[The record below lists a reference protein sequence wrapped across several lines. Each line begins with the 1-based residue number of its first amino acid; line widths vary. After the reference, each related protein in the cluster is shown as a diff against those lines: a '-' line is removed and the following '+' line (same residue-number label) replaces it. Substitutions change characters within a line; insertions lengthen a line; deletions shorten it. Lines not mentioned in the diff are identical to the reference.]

1 MKKRGKKQKRYTKKD
16 FLLDLQYIV
25 IPALVIG
32 ISWLAY
38 ITIYYIVK

>member
-1 MKKRGKKQKRYTKKD
+1 MKQGGKKQERYTKKD
-16 FLLDLQYIV
+16 FLLDLQYIG

-32 ISWLAY
+32 ISWIIY

>member
-1 MKKRGKKQKRYTKKD
+1 MKQRGKKQRGYTKKD
-16 FLLDLQYIV
+16 FMIDLQYIG
-25 IPALVIG
+25 IPTLMLG

>member
-1 MKKRGKKQKRYTKKD
+1 MKQKVNKKRRYTKKD
-16 FLLDLQYIV
+16 FLIDLEYIGV
-25 IPALVIG
+25 PILILG